1 MEPKNEKFGF
11 RLGISCRIMDV
22 GRPYCTFADEVR
34 ATEAVST
41 SMVVPLMVPSST
53 LITPVKNL
61 CVNLSYFRSTV
72 DF

>member
-1 MEPKNEKFGF
+1 
-11 RLGISCRIMDV
+11 MDV

>member
-1 MEPKNEKFGF
+1 
-11 RLGISCRIMDV
+11 MDV

-34 ATEAVST
+34 AREAVST

-61 CVNLSYFRSTV
+61 YVNLSYFTSTV